1 MRFISGFTTWDKG
14 CQQFT
19 VLELGIPGRNQRFR
33 ALGYR
38 AAKYF
43 VSDKKTNHI
52 KHIFHSW
59 YLFIKNFPLLPKEFF
74 FPTSF
79 TYWQILRPA
88 QYQTFC
94 QPMLLP
100 F

>member
-33 ALGYR
+33 ALGFR
-38 AAKYF
+38 APKYF

-52 KHIFHSW
+52 KHIFHS
-59 YLFIKNFPLLPKEFF
+59 
-74 FPTSF
+74 
-79 TYWQILRPA
+79 
-88 QYQTFC
+88 
-94 QPMLLP
+94 
-100 F
+100 